1 MPTYRAFQ
9 VTGQR
14 QFELVDRELTAPDPG
29 HVRVKVQSCGV
40 CHSDVLAVEGMRAD
54 PSQPI
59 VPGHEIVGVIDA
71 VGDGVS
77 TWQVGDRVGLGFL
90 GGHDGTCDWCRRGD
104 FVNCENQPQSGTT
117 VDGGYAEVVYARATG
132 LVRIPDQLKSLEASP
147 LLCAGITT
155 FNALRG
161 LDIRPDALVGVQG
174 IGGLG
179 HLGVQYANKL
189 GYRVVA
195 IARGAEKASLA
206 TELGAHHYID
216 SAAVDPGA
224 ALQEL
229 GGAAAIIATAASGAS
244 MSPLVAGLAPRGQL
258 VVVGAA
264 FDPIEVQTS
273 DLIFGSRSIVG
284 SITGTPIQNEDNLA
298 FSAEHGIVPMIQ
310 VLAFEDAPKAYE
322 RMMSGH
328 ARFRVVLD
336 VASELVASDDEV
348 SRELKVVIDR
358 REDLVA
364 QHTSTLNRLPRCVHE
379 LNPSQA
385 PRQVRGIRHAPR
397 AAAGLPGH
405 RSGRRS

>member
-1 MPTYRAFQ
+1 MPSYRAFQ
-9 VTGQR
+9 VTRQR
-14 QFELVDRELTAPDPG
+14 QCELVDRELLAPDPG
-29 HVRVKVQSCGV
+29 RVRVKVQSCGV
-40 CHSDVLAVEGMRAD
+40 CHSDVLGVEGMRAD

-59 VPGHEIVGVIDA
+59 VPGHEIVGVVDA
-71 VGDGVS
+71 VGDRVT
-77 TWQVGDRVGLGFL
+77 TWQVGDRVGLGYL
-90 GGHDGTCDWCRRGD
+90 GGHDATCDWCRRGD
-104 FVNCENQPQSGTT
+104 FVNCENQPQTGTT

-132 LVRIPDQLKSLEASP
+132 VVRIPDQLKSLEVSP

-155 FNALRG
+155 FNALRA

-195 IARGAEKASLA
+195 IARGNEKAALA

-216 SAAVDPGA
+216 SAAVDPGT
-224 ALQEL
+224 ALQDL

-244 MSPLVAGLAPRGQL
+244 MSPLIAGLAPRGRL

-298 FSAEHGIVPMIQ
+298 FSAAHAITPMIE
-310 VLAFEDAPKAYE
+310 VLAFEDAPKAYD

-336 VASELVASDDEV
+336 VAGE
-348 SRELKVVIDR
+348 
-358 REDLVA
+358 
-364 QHTSTLNRLPRCVHE
+364 
-379 LNPSQA
+379 
-385 PRQVRGIRHAPR
+385 
-397 AAAGLPGH
+397 
-405 RSGRRS
+405 

>member
-14 QFELVDRELTAPDPG
+14 QFELVDRELLAPSPG

-59 VPGHEIVGVIDA
+59 VPGHEIVGVVDA
-71 VGDGVS
+71 VGDGVN
-77 TWQVGDRVGLGFL
+77 TWQVGDRVGLGYL
-90 GGHDGTCDWCRRGD
+90 GGHDATCHWCRRGD
-104 FVNCENQPQSGTT
+104 FVNCENQPQTGTT

-132 LVRIPDQLKSLEASP
+132 VVRIPDQLKSLEASP

-155 FNALRG
+155 FNALRA

-195 IARGAEKASLA
+195 IARGNEKAALA
-206 TELGAHHYID
+206 TELGAHHSID
-216 SAAVDPGA
+216 SAAVDPGT
-224 ALQEL
+224 ALQDL

-244 MSPLVAGLAPRGQL
+244 MSPLIAGLAPRGQL

-264 FDPIEVQTS
+264 FDPIEVHTT

-298 FSAEHGIVPMIQ
+298 FSAAHAITPMIE
-310 VLAFEDAPKAYE
+310 VLAFEDAPKAYD

-336 VASELVASDDEV
+336 VAGE
-348 SRELKVVIDR
+348 
-358 REDLVA
+358 
-364 QHTSTLNRLPRCVHE
+364 
-379 LNPSQA
+379 
-385 PRQVRGIRHAPR
+385 
-397 AAAGLPGH
+397 
-405 RSGRRS
+405 